1 MLSFSLED
9 DDDDDDDDARRVE
22 ERARLLCRKNK
33 EKERKK
39 REKEGE
45 TRFKNWPERPVP
57 ERERFPSWRRF
68 FFSFLSAIF
77 FFLPERDELFFFS
90 KESGLFFCGLLSV
103 LSQLFSFIQSAMP
116 EERYKNRFV
125 SIKQKESKR

>member
-45 TRFKNWPERPVP
+45 TRFKNWPERPFL
-57 ERERFPSWRRF
+57 REKDS
-68 FFSFLSAIF
+68 LLGGDF
-77 FFLPERDELFFFS
+77 FFL
-90 KESGLFFCGLLSV
+90 FCPP
-103 LSQLFSFIQSAMP
+103 FSFSCQNATNSSSS
-116 EERYKNRFV
+116 R
-125 SIKQKESKR
+125 KRVDSSSVVFCPFFPSSFHSFNLPCGRRDTKIDLYL